1 MSVKQFIPLGIAL
14 MLGISIGAWTAQ
26 STAQTSRPTGRTN
39 NASRLPQPWSK
50 LTTLTTEQVNKIT
63 DLHRNALAA
72 AKAIENK
79 ERADI
84 VALLT
89 DEQKIELNR
98 VENQSKSKTTDPA
111 ANQ

>member
-1 MSVKQFIPLGIAL
+1 MSAKQFIPLGVTL

-26 STAQTSRPTGRTN
+26 SIAQNSNPPAART

-50 LTTLTTEQVNKIT
+50 MTTLTTEQVNKIT
-63 DLHRNALAA
+63 ELHRNALAA
-72 AKAIENK
+72 TKAIETK